1 MPRVKPLTA
10 VERQNQ
16 EFLAALRAG
25 QARKKERDSDTAQ
38 IIPSCKERTYYTRL
52 KNPEKFLVEDLRE
65 LAKRYD
71 FSDRQL
77 CLMIGVEYNG
87 ATPA

>member
-10 VERQNQ
+10 AERQNR

-25 QARKKERDSDTAQ
+25 QARKGERDIDTAQ
-38 IIPSCKERTYYTRL
+38 TLSSCKRTTYYSRL
-52 KNPEKFLVEDLRE
+52 KHPEKFLVEELRE
-65 LAKRYD
+65 LAARYN
-71 FSDRQL
+71 FTDRQL
-77 CLMIGVEYNG
+77 CLIFGVEYKG

>member
-10 VERQNQ
+10 VERQNR

-25 QARKKERDSDTAQ
+25 QARKGERDIDTAQ
-38 IIPSCKERTYYTRL
+38 LIPSCKQAAYYKRI
-52 KNPEKFLVEDLRE
+52 KQPEKFLVEDLRM
-65 LAKRYD
+65 LADRYD

>member
-1 MPRVKPLTA
+1 MPKVRLTA
-10 VERQNQ
+10 TERQNR

-25 QARKKERDSDTAQ
+25 QARRGEKDIDTAQ
-38 IIPSCKERTYYTRL
+38 VIPSCKQAAYYRRI
-52 KNPEKFLVEDLRE
+52 KNPGSFLIEDLRE
-65 LAKRYD
+65 LARRYD

-77 CLMIGVEYNG
+77 CLMIGVEYKG